1 MKIKITFRNDFRVKV
16 RISGP
21 LNLILVILKQGTNEV
36 LLLFTIIAALVP
48 ARKLTILNTFENKI
62 LF

>member
-1 MKIKITFRNDFRVKV
+1 MTSELKSELVALW
-16 RISGP
+16 ISF
-21 LNLILVILKQGTNEV
+21 LVILKQGTNEV
-36 LLLFTIIAALVP
+36 LLLFTIISALVP